1 MLDAVRLGPARPSGL
16 VLWLHGLGADGHDF
30 EPVVPHLQRPD
41 LRVVLPHA
49 AVRPVTIN
57 GGYPMRAW
65 YDITQLAPGPGR
77 EPPADIRASAAA
89 LGALLEAEQQ
99 AAGVPWNRVLVV
111 GFSQGG
117 AMALHLALR
126 WPQRLAGV
134 VALSTYLVL
143 EDTLDDE
150 RSSASHGMPA
160 FFGHGVGDPTVSWD
174 RGREAHDRLEDTLQ
188 ATWRDYPM
196 GHEVCLEELA
206 DLRTFFGQTLPPDGV
221 PSGA

>member
-1 MLDAVRLGPARPSGL
+1 MLDALRLGPERPAGL
-16 VLWLHGLGADGHDF
+16 VLWLHGLGADGRDF
-30 EPVVPHLQRPD
+30 APVVPHLRRPD

-49 AVRPVTIN
+49 TVRPVTIN

-65 YDITQLAPGPGR
+65 YDITQMAPGPGR
-77 EPPADIRASAAA
+77 EPPADIRSSAAA
-89 LGALLEAEQQ
+89 LAELLRAEQA
-99 AAGVPWNRVLVV
+99 AAGVPWSRVLVV

-126 WPQRLAGV
+126 WPERLAGV

-143 EDTLDDE
+143 EDTLDAE
-150 RSSASHGMPA
+150 QSAAVTGMPA

-174 RGREAHDRLEDTLQ
+174 RGRAAFDRLSDTLQ

-196 GHEVCLEELA
+196 GHEVCLEELD
-206 DLRTFFGQTLPPDGV
+206 DLRAFVAQALPT
-221 PSGA
+221 GA

>member
-1 MLDAVRLGPARPSGL
+1 MLDALRLGPERPAGL
-16 VLWLHGLGADGHDF
+16 VLWLHGLRADGHDF
-30 EPVVPHLQRPD
+30 APVVPHLRRPD

-65 YDITQLAPGPGR
+65 YDITQMAPGPGR
-77 EPPADIRASAAA
+77 EPPADIRSSAAA
-89 LGALLEAEQQ
+89 LAELLRAEQA
-99 AAGVPWNRVLVV
+99 AAGVPWSRVLVV

-126 WPQRLAGV
+126 WPERLAGV

-143 EDTLDDE
+143 EDTLATE
-150 RSSASHGMPA
+150 QSAAAAGMPA

-174 RGREAHDRLEDTLQ
+174 RGRAAFDRLSDTLQ

-196 GHEVCLEELA
+196 GHEVCLEELD
-206 DLRTFFGQTLPPDGV
+206 DLRAFFAQALPTR
-221 PSGA
+221 A